1 MTDTTRTAFISGAA
15 QGIGR
20 RTAEIL
26 LDRGWT
32 VGVYD
37 ISDAVSWADG
47 RPGAVTG
54 HLDVRD
60 PDEWRDAL
68 RSFADVAGGG
78 RGIDV
83 LVNNAGI
90 LYGGAFEDAG
100 TDVDERIIDVN
111 VKGVAFGAKLALPY
125 LKESRGQLIN
135 LASASAIYGTP
146 DMAMYSSTK
155 FAVRGL
161 TEALDYEWRP
171 HGIRVAAVWP
181 LFTDTGML
189 DGVATTGTSRMGV
202 RLTADD
208 VARAV
213 VDCIDVGYID
223 GERRSPRS
231 PAKIH
236 YPVGLQ
242 AKVLFA
248 GSFVSPPFLTR
259 FVNGKLT
266 TKRKIGF

>member
-1 MTDTTRTAFISGAA
+1 MDQTKRTAFITGAA

-26 LDRGWT
+26 LERGWT

-37 ISDAVSWADG
+37 ISDDVSWAEG

-60 PDEWRDAL
+60 PEEWREAL
-68 RSFADVAGGG
+68 RSFAEVAGDS
-78 RGIDV
+78 GIDV
-83 LVNNAGI
+83 IVNNAGI
-90 LYGGAFEDAG
+90 LYGGAFEDAD

-111 VKGVAFGAKLALPY
+111 VKGVAYGAKLGLPY

-135 LASASAIYGTP
+135 LASAAAIYGTP
-146 DMAMYSSTK
+146 DMATYSASK

-189 DGVATTGTSRMGV
+189 DGVATTGTSRLGI

-208 VARAV
+208 VAKAV
-213 VDCIDVGYID
+213 VDCIDAGYKD
-223 GERRSPRS
+223 GERHTPK

-248 GSFVSPPFLTR
+248 GSFISPPFLTR

>member
-1 MTDTTRTAFISGAA
+1 MNNSTRTAFITGAA

-20 RTAEIL
+20 STAEIL

-37 ISDAVSWADG
+37 ISDDVSWAEG
-47 RPGAVTG
+47 RKGAITG

-60 PDEWRDAL
+60 ADEWRDAL
-68 RSFADVAGGG
+68 RSFAEVAGG
-78 RGIDV
+78 RIDV
-83 LVNNAGI
+83 IVNNAGV

-100 TDVDERIIDVN
+100 IDVDERIIDVN
-111 VKGVAFGAKLALPY
+111 VKGVTYGAKLGLPY

-135 LASASAIYGTP
+135 LASAAAIYGTP
-146 DMAMYSSTK
+146 DMATYSASK

-171 HGIRVAAVWP
+171 LGIRVAAVWP
-181 LFTDTGML
+181 LFADTGML
-189 DGVATTGTSRMGV
+189 DGVATTGTSRLGI

-208 VARAV
+208 VANAV
-213 VDCIDVGYID
+213 VDCIDAGYED
-223 GERRSPRS
+223 GERRTPRS
-231 PAKIH
+231 PAKVH
-236 YPVGLQ
+236 FPVGLQ
-242 AKVLFA
+242 AKLLFA
-248 GSFVSPPFLTR
+248 GSHMSPPFLTR

>member
-1 MTDTTRTAFISGAA
+1 MNETKRTAFITGAA

-37 ISDAVSWADG
+37 ISDEVAWAEG
-47 RPGAVTG
+47 RAGAVTG

-60 PDEWRDAL
+60 PEEWREAL
-68 RSFADVAGGG
+68 RSFAAEAGGA
-78 RGIDV
+78 GIDV
-83 LVNNAGI
+83 IVNNAGI
-90 LYGGAFEDAG
+90 LYGGAFEDAD

-111 VKGVAFGAKLALPY
+111 VKGVAYGAKLGLPY

-135 LASASAIYGTP
+135 LASAAAIYGTP
-146 DMAMYSSTK
+146 DMATYSATK

-161 TEALDYEWRP
+161 TESLDYEWRP

-189 DGVATTGTSRMGV
+189 DGVATTGVSRLGI

-208 VARAV
+208 VAQAV
-213 VDCIDVGYID
+213 VDCIDAGYKD
-223 GERRSPRS
+223 GERHTPK
-231 PAKIH
+231 PAKVH

-242 AKVLFA
+242 AKLLFA
-248 GSFVSPPFLTR
+248 GAHMSPPFLTR

>member
-1 MTDTTRTAFISGAA
+1 MNHTKRTAFISGAA

-37 ISDAVSWADG
+37 ISDDVAWAEG

-60 PDEWRDAL
+60 ADEWREAL
-68 RSFADVAGGG
+68 RSFAEAAGG
-78 RGIDV
+78 GIDV

-90 LYGGAFEDAG
+90 LYGGAFEDAD
-100 TDVDERIIDVN
+100 TEVDERIIDVN
-111 VKGVAFGAKLALPY
+111 VKGVAYGAKLGLPY

-135 LASASAIYGTP
+135 LASAAAIYGTP
-146 DMAMYSSTK
+146 DMATYSASK

-171 HGIRVAAVWP
+171 HGIRVAALWP
-181 LFTDTGML
+181 LFVDTGML
-189 DGVATTGTSRMGV
+189 DGVATTGTSRLGI

-208 VARAV
+208 VAKAV
-213 VDCIDVGYID
+213 VDCIDAGYRD
-223 GERRSPRS
+223 GERHTPK

-242 AKVLFA
+242 AKLLFA
-248 GSFVSPPFLTR
+248 GSFMSPPFLTR

>member
-1 MTDTTRTAFISGAA
+1 MNQIKRTAFITGAA

-20 RTAEIL
+20 RTAELL

-37 ISDAVSWADG
+37 ISDDVAWAEG

-60 PDEWRDAL
+60 AEQWREAL
-68 RSFADVAGGG
+68 DSFADVAG
-78 RGIDV
+78 GIDV
-83 LVNNAGI
+83 LVNNAGV
-90 LYGGAFEDAG
+90 LYGGPFEDAG
-100 TDVDERIIDVN
+100 TDADERIIDVN
-111 VKGVAFGAKLALPY
+111 VKGVALGAKLGLPH
-125 LKESRGQLIN
+125 LKKSRGQMIN

-146 DMAMYSSTK
+146 DMAMYSASK

-181 LFTDTGML
+181 LYADTGML
-189 DGVATTGTSRMGV
+189 DGVATTGTSRLGV

-208 VARAV
+208 VAKGV
-213 VDCIDVGYID
+213 VDCIDAGYED
-223 GERRSPRS
+223 GERRTPRS
-231 PAKIH
+231 PAKVH
-236 YPVGLQ
+236 FPVGLQ

-248 GSFVSPPFLTR
+248 TSHMSPAFLTR

>member
-1 MTDTTRTAFISGAA
+1 MNNSTRTAFITGAA

-20 RTAEIL
+20 STAEIL

-37 ISDAVSWADG
+37 ISDDVSWAEG
-47 RPGAVTG
+47 RKGAVTG

-68 RSFADVAGGG
+68 RSFAEVAGG
-78 RGIDV
+78 RIDV
-83 LVNNAGI
+83 IVNNAGV
-90 LYGGAFEDAG
+90 LYGGAFEDAD

-111 VKGVAFGAKLALPY
+111 VKGVTYGAKLGLPY

-135 LASASAIYGTP
+135 LASAAAIYGTP
-146 DMAMYSSTK
+146 DMATYSASK

-171 HGIRVAAVWP
+171 LGIRVAAVWP
-181 LFTDTGML
+181 LFADTGML
-189 DGVATTGTSRMGV
+189 DGVATTGTSRLGI

-208 VARAV
+208 VANAV
-213 VDCIDVGYID
+213 VDCIDAGYED
-223 GERRSPRS
+223 GERRTPRS
-231 PAKIH
+231 PAKVH
-236 YPVGLQ
+236 FPVGLQ
-242 AKVLFA
+242 AKLLFA
-248 GSFVSPPFLTR
+248 GSHMSPPFLTR